1 MRTILLGTKKGIRK
15 TIFLVD
21 LLTPILLYGLLNS
34 GKHFLST
41 VLFITIILI
50 RIIYVTIL

>member
-1 MRTILLGTKKGIRK
+1 MRTILLRAKKNIRK

-21 LLTPILLYGLLNS
+21 LLTPILLYILINY

-41 VLFITIILI
+41 VLFIAVILI
-50 RIIYVTIL
+50 NIIYVTIS

>member
-1 MRTILLGTKKGIRK
+1 MRTTLLKAKKNIRK

-21 LLTPILLYGLLNS
+21 LLTPILLYVLINC

-41 VLFITIILI
+41 VLFIAVILI
-50 RIIYVTIL
+50 RIIYVTIS